1 LIELAKELCYEYTY
15 RYGKIHKCQDYIYEL
30 EKNLPSIPELGMT
43 PPAQAMPETYR
54 EENPIEAYR
63 SYYLFEKN
71 KMFSWKKREEPEWL
85 LDFYKLFK

>member
-1 LIELAKELCYEYTY
+1 MKTMFPAFIRKNVTKIINYTY
-15 RYGKIHKCQDYIYEL
+15 ITSPKV
-30 EKNLPSIPELGMT
+30 T
-43 PPAQAMPETYR
+43 PAQAMPETYR

-85 LDFYKLFK
+85 LDFYKLFE